1 MKREE
6 FFEALSDIDE
16 GMVENAKPYEEPVAP
31 VTVTPKRSYLK
42 PVCTAAACV
51 ALAAA
56 VTAIAVS
63 VTRRPSSVLPPNTP
77 ASQEQAYKTSI
88 TVVNKSRYPASVIYP
103 YTGDYSNLEIKY
115 IGDEM
120 PNYPEESHYKLYE
133 ELAKDSSLVVMGTFI
148 DDTCQVTDD
157 HDVPDFVHET
167 LMSYYPKYM
176 SFNTLKVE
184 KVLKNDDGKVWQ
196 GDEIVIAQPYVYA
209 NGAMYSFSQ
218 LTPMIKGDSWVY
230 FLRQYSSDHPKE
242 SYGTGAYYPVNDYEG
257 RYPVPDNENP
267 PFQYREN
274 TRGVVAPADFNE
286 GVYSEL
292 KEKLENAEQSEC
304 PPYELEHEYELEYEK
319 VIGLAEALGYVNSYP
334 TGINVEFDM
343 EEFEGITF
351 GWQNGELYSRTNNSE
366 EKKTMVGG
374 PGCYVNL
381 DSTYLCDLNGDG
393 KREICTRIS
402 FGSGIVHDF
411 LWIRDHANDKFYVL
425 SKRGETDYT
434 LEKKDG
440 ELYLV
445 SRNFPS
451 YYNEDDGVKSEL
463 LTLDMLTEID
473 PEQEAQASEETEQ
486 PPANVFKVMDMED
499 GYSDYLTDTALTFD
513 MEEFPG
519 VMFERDPGGAS
530 GDTLYA
536 KTGEGE
542 TGIHKLFEASEG
554 GLSRIVSIYLCDL
567 NGDGNREICINAAGY
582 SGVKYICVYKYAES
596 QILMLNNNVN
606 DTTEGKEFEYIL
618 GVTDDT
624 LYYSKNALIYEGDV
638 QINGGCVLNEPL
650 TMDVLFNRTF
660 LPDKY

>member
-77 ASQEQAYKTSI
+77 TPQEQAYKTSI
-88 TVVNKSRYPASVIYP
+88 TIVNKSRYPASVIYP
-103 YTGDYSNLEIKY
+103 YTGDFSILQIKY

-120 PNYPEESHYKLYE
+120 PNYPEESHYKRYE
-133 ELAKDSSLVVMGTFI
+133 ELAEKSSLVVMGTFI

-157 HDVPDFVHET
+157 HDVPDFAHET
-167 LMSYYPKYM
+167 LMSYYPKHM

-184 KVLKNDDGKVWQ
+184 KVLKSDGQVWE

-209 NGAMYSFSQ
+209 DGAMYSFSQ

-230 FLRQYSSDHPKE
+230 FLKQYSSDYPEE
-242 SYGTGAYYPVNDYEG
+242 SYGTGAYYTVNDYEG

-274 TRGVVAPADFNE
+274 TMGVVAPADFNE
-286 GVYSEL
+286 GVYSGL
-292 KEKLENAEQSEC
+292 KEELENAEQSER
-304 PPYELEHEYELEYEK
+304 PPERPPYELEYEK

-334 TGINVEFDM
+334 TGINVEFEM

-351 GWQNGELYSRTNNSE
+351 GWQNGELYTRTNNSE
-366 EKKTMVGG
+366 EKKNVVGG

-393 KREICTRIS
+393 KREICTCIS

-411 LWIRDHANDKFYVL
+411 LWARDYANDKFYVL

-440 ELYLV
+440 ELYLL
-445 SRNFPS
+445 SQKFPS
-451 YYNEDDGVKSEL
+451 YENCEVEMEL

-473 PEQEAQASEETEQ
+473 PNQEQQETSSPEETD
-486 PPANVFKVMDMED
+486 PASKNVFKVMDLTD
-499 GYSDYLTDTALTFD
+499 GYSDYLTDMSLTFD

-519 VMFERDPGGAS
+519 VMFERDPSSPS
-530 GDTLYA
+530 GDTLFA
-536 KTGEGE
+536 KRSGKGGKTE
-542 TGIHKLFEASEG
+542 TRVLFAIDQG
-554 GLSRIVSIYLCDL
+554 GLSQIISIYLCDL
-567 NGDGNREICINAAGY
+567 NGDGNREICINAAEY
-582 SGVKYICVYKYAES
+582 SGVKYICVFDYANSEIFTLS
-596 QILMLNNNVN
+596 DHVME
-606 DTTEGKEFEYIL
+606 TAEFEYVL
-618 GVTDDT
+618 NAADDT
-624 LYYSKNALIYEGDV
+624 LYYNKNALIYEGDV
-638 QINGGCVLNEPL
+638 LINGDCVLSEPL
-650 TMDVLFNRTF
+650 TMDVLVNVSF

>member
-16 GMVENAKPYEEPVAP
+16 SMVENAKPFEEPVAP

-42 PVCTAAACV
+42 PVCAAAACV

-63 VTRRPSSVLPPNTP
+63 VTRRPSSVLPPIRPT
-77 ASQEQAYKTSI
+77 SQEQAYKTSI

-103 YTGDYSNLEIKY
+103 YTGDCSILQIKY

-120 PNYPEESHYKLYE
+120 PNYPEESHYKRYE
-133 ELAKDSSLVVMGTFI
+133 ELAEDSSLVVMGTFI

-184 KVLKNDDGKVWQ
+184 KVLKSDGQVWED
-196 GDEIVIAQPYVYA
+196 DEIVIAQPYVYA
-209 NGAMYSFSQ
+209 DGAMYSFSQ

-230 FLRQYSSDHPKE
+230 FLRQYSSDYPEE
-242 SYGTGAYYPVNDYEG
+242 SYGTGAYYPINDYEG
-257 RYPVPDNENP
+257 RYPVPDKENP
-267 PFQYREN
+267 PFEYREN
-274 TRGVVAPADFNE
+274 TKGVVAPAVFNE

-292 KEKLENAEQSEC
+292 KEKLENAEQSER
-304 PPYELEHEYELEYEK
+304 PPYVLEYEK
-319 VIGLAEALGYVNSYP
+319 VIGLAEALGYVKGGYP
-334 TGINVEFDM
+334 ARLDVEFEM

-351 GWQNGELYSRTNNSE
+351 GWQNGELYTRTNNSE

-374 PGCYVNL
+374 TGCYVNL

-393 KREICTRIS
+393 KREICTCIS

-411 LWIRDHANDKFYVL
+411 LWARDYANDKFYIL

-445 SRNFPS
+445 SKKFSSYFPN
-451 YYNEDDGVKSEL
+451 YVENDEAEWEL
-463 LTLDMLTEID
+463 LTLDMLTKID
-473 PEQEAQASEETEQ
+473 PDQEQPQETQSPEGTEQ
-486 PPANVFKVMDMED
+486 PSANVFKVMDLTD
-499 GYSDYLTDTALTFD
+499 GYSDYLTDMPLTFD

-519 VMFERDPGGAS
+519 VMFERDPSGAF
-530 GDTLYA
+530 GDALYA
-536 KTGEGE
+536 KKGIE
-542 TGIHKLFEASEG
+542 TETRKLFEVNEG
-554 GLSRIVSIYLCDL
+554 GLSQIISIYLCDL
-567 NGDGNREICINAAGY
+567 NGDGNREICINAAEY
-582 SGVKYICVYKYAES
+582 FGVKYITVYDYANGQKFTLS
-596 QILMLNNNVN
+596 DNVKE
-606 DTTEGKEFEYIL
+606 TAEFEYTL
-618 GVTDDT
+618 NAADDA
-624 LYYSKNALIYEGDV
+624 LYYNKNTLIYEGDFL
-638 QINGGCVLNEPL
+638 IHGDCVLSEPL
-650 TMDVLFNRTF
+650 TLDLMVNTTS
-660 LPDKY
+660 LPNGLY